1 MQELRALSMDR
12 SIMRIYLQGEVIDIL
27 PAQVGLLLEGFLK
40 QEGRD
45 EILIAPCV
53 LRSNNGES
61 FRGCLFL
68 LMYTFFYVV
77 FRIQNI
83 CTMGFL
89 KGILY

>member
-27 PAQVGLLLEGFLK
+27 PAQVGLLLEGYLK

-45 EILIAPCV
+45 EILVAPYV

-61 FRGCLFL
+61 FRGWFPFDVCFS
-68 LMYTFFYVV
+68 YVV
-77 FRIQNI
+77 F
-83 CTMGFL
+83 MHYGFFL
-89 KGILY
+89 RESYN

>member
-45 EILIAPCV
+45 EILIAPCI

-61 FRGCLFL
+61 FQGCLFL

-77 FRIQNI
+77 FMD
-83 CTMGFL
+83 TKYMHYGFS
-89 KGILY
+89 